1 MLSVKSKMPA
11 SFQSYKPHYMKV
23 YGAICINANGEVLLV
38 RGKKGGKWSFPKG
51 HVEGKTEMPLD
62 CARRE
67 LFEET
72 GLRAPEKY
80 VSYHKLHAAY
90 YYVFAIDGNPEF
102 EIHDT
107 KEIDM
112 VKWWPLTE
120 LPTDSC
126 NVDIS
131 IFRTLM
137 KNIREEQ
144 TCMDFIQSD
153 YAHRRV
159 GYITQGI
166 VASTQNKLQ
175 AVS

>member
-1 MLSVKSKMPA
+1 MPA

-23 YGAICINANGEVLLV
+23 YGAICVNHKGEVLLV

-51 HVEGKTEMPLD
+51 HIERNETPIQ

-67 LFEET
+67 LLEET
-72 GLRAPEKY
+72 GITAPENY

-90 YYVFAIDGNPEF
+90 YYVFAIDGNPELN
-102 EIHDT
+102 IRDT
-107 KEIDM
+107 NEIDK
-112 VKWWPLTE
+112 VDWWSLTQ
-120 LPTDSC
+120 LPTESC

-144 TCMDFIQSD
+144 TCMEFIQSS
-153 YAHRRV
+153 YAQRRI
-159 GYITQGI
+159 GYIRQGI
-166 VASTQNKLQ
+166 ELSQTKQMVMANS
-175 AVS
+175 

>member
-1 MLSVKSKMPA
+1 MPHEMPA
-11 SFQSYKPHYMKV
+11 SFKSYVPPHMKV
-23 YGAICINANGEVLLV
+23 YGAICVNDKGQVLLV
-38 RGKKGGKWSFPKG
+38 RGRKGGKWSFPKG
-51 HVEGKTEMPLD
+51 HIERNETAIQ

-72 GLRAPEKY
+72 GLTAPEQY
-80 VSYHKLHAAY
+80 VSYHKLHAAHY
-90 YYVFAIDGNPEF
+90 FVFPINGNPTF
-102 EIHDT
+102 EIQDT

-112 VKWWPLTE
+112 VMWYSLTQ
-120 LPTDSC
+120 LPTESC

-144 TCMDFIQSD
+144 NCMDFIQSS

-159 GYITQGI
+159 GYIKHGI
-166 VASTQNKLQ
+166 EQ
-175 AVS
+175 AQQKQIVVS